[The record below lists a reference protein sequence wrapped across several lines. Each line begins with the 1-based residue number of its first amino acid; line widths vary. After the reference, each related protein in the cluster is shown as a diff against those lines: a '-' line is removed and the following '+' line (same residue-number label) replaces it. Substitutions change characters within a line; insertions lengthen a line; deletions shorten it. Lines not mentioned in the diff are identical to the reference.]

1 MVFAECLH
9 FSRPHS
15 IGRTHMNKGLLKE
28 DTKCS
33 STVLGAHAGCGTVGE
48 STTDFT
54 QVLKEVRE
62 SSGRE
67 TCTGSKP

>member
-1 MVFAECLH
+1 
-9 FSRPHS
+9 
-15 IGRTHMNKGLLKE
+15 MNKGLLKE

-33 STVLGAHAGCGTVGE
+33 STVLGAHAGCATVGE

-67 TCTGSKP
+67 ICTGSKP